1 MNRAE
6 AIEKLI
12 SVRHHCF
19 LRGVLDC
26 QDGFNAAFRDLNRL
40 YVALKCQIAPPAAS
54 SRARKGRGRHHRATT
69 QLALL

>member
-1 MNRAE
+1 MTRAE
-6 AIEKLI
+6 ALEKLI
-12 SVRHHCF
+12 SVRHYCF

-40 YVALKCQIAPPAAS
+40 HVALKCQIAPPAAS
-54 SRARKGRGRHHRATT
+54 VRKRKGRGRHHSATT